1 MSTSAPPRGIIVSV
15 LVGVVLVLAG
25 MLAHLSR
32 SLDNVDVA
40 LQLWGESAEP
50 GDVRDTVTMVLGT
63 YGSLTQLITA
73 SFGAVALLIAFQ
85 QSNRLAIPVRG
96 WILLVAGLGFLAGA
110 LMFALLGTE
119 TLLMMA
125 ERNAV
130 ALDAPAL
137 RYGRWALYGCF
148 LLAATLIGL
157 YALDLSASHTRAAEP
172 VSSKPAETRDQEGP

>member
-25 MLAHLSR
+25 MLAYLSR
-32 SLDNVDVA
+32 SLGNVDVA
-40 LQLWGESAEP
+40 LQLWGEAAEP

-85 QSNRLAIPVRG
+85 QTNRLAIPVRG
-96 WILLVAGLGFLAGA
+96 WVLLVAGLGSLAGA

-119 TLLMMA
+119 TLLMMI

-130 ALDAPAL
+130 ALDAPVF

-148 LLAATLIGL
+148 LLAATFIGL
-157 YALDLSASHTRAAEP
+157 YALDLGSSNAQIAAP
-172 VSSKPAETRDQEGP
+172 VTGKPAEQPGRSL